1 MKEETFKEYHWHDKE
16 VVELLKKL
24 GVEGTIVSF
33 YSSDDHGLY
42 LHVKTK
48 TDTVEK

>member
-1 MKEETFKEYHWHDKE
+1 MKEETFKEYSWHNED
-16 VVELLKKL
+16 VVELLRKL
-24 GVEGTIVSF
+24 GVEGNIISF

-48 TDTVEK
+48 TDEVDK

>member
-1 MKEETFKEYHWHDKE
+1 MKEETYKEYSWHDE
-16 VVELLKKL
+16 DVVKLLRKL
-24 GVEGTIVSF
+24 GVEGKIISM
-33 YSSDDHGLY
+33 YCDDDRGLY